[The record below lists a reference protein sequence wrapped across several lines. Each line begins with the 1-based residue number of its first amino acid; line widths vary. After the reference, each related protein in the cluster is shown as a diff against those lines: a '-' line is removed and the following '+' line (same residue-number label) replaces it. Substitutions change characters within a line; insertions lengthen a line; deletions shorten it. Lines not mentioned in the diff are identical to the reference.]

1 MKLWRKGTYSESDDK
16 EKEASEWDKGDRS
29 VLAPVASGTV
39 DTGERVGIDRWSIA
53 WLTLTTHL
61 TLSVVRPT
69 HYFIGVVWFNNK
81 ADTIVFSCTS
91 ELTRTKQKSTLA
103 TCYTV
108 AFVQPELIGIISAL
122 DDIIES
128 VQGADAGSGKIDLP
142 RRTGIIPTASE
153 HTITARYY

>member
-1 MKLWRKGTYSESDDK
+1 
-16 EKEASEWDKGDRS
+16 
-29 VLAPVASGTV
+29 
-39 DTGERVGIDRWSIA
+39 
-53 WLTLTTHL
+53 LTTHL

-69 HYFIGVVWFNNK
+69 HYFIGVVWFNSK
-81 ADTIVFSCTS
+81 ADTIVFPSTS

-108 AFVQPELIGIISAL
+108 AFAQLELIGIISAL
-122 DDIIES
+122 DDIIKS
-128 VQGADAGSGKIDLP
+128 FNGADAGSGKIDLP